1 MKKIFLFLVIL
12 FISNV
17 NKIFC
22 QNSNNHKND
31 FKIGIYSPEFLININ
46 NCCDTNYQPYTE
58 PYKLLNGLN
67 CPTSQLNVLSEDGF
81 NIAVNYAPNI
91 YSSRPLFIRK
101 LLELYKNN
109 NMQLIPCMNYF
120 YKPDTIFNQGLYPY
134 YAYPDIVEND
144 TNIYDFSPYPDT
156 SNCTARPNYDRL
168 IREVFSDPNLKDVI
182 WGYYMTEEASYQH
195 PFNSTDL
202 FYKKW
207 DCDSFYTYTEVPPQ
221 NVSKA
226 IGHFKHLR
234 DSLALNNHKLIVC
247 EANHGR
253 AIFDSVIEISTIDPI
268 NNLGCQPW
276 MYIHPS
282 IMGNNMPDVF
292 FDGSYLPFRS
302 FWYEQ
307 KYINNFI
314 NNEEKTHYL
323 GNFKTIDWAYTHVNE
338 VHDLIEIAADW
349 YYVEKNPVDTSL
361 VDTLL
366 TWKSVFHSDT
376 SIRNANWLWFQTY
389 TSIIHGSKGIW
400 FWQLPSAWQQGEP
413 HSIYSNDRFIR
424 EKFPQVYKEYVSP
437 LARQLAFLV
446 RKNILSTDTST
457 IIATK
462 KDNLDLFNVVKP
474 YKVNSSQYPQNITGL
489 TLDKFLDEHT
499 YSDGTNRYVNDNYN
513 LRYTIR
519 SNGDETAMIVTNPL
533 ACAITT
539 SLDFRGVA
547 KDDIIRNAKKYSILF
562 EEDFPSFE
570 TVTAPTYKTMRGCA
584 DIENLILPDTL
595 QYVDDF
601 DTAINNISFGHVDSH
616 IINFGPIDNQWFDE
630 LKDKTE
636 LSYNNIRLNSEIK
649 ASLDGNI
656 FFVRGDG
663 IICASYKNNN
673 GENQID
679 WLNGY
684 APKVL
689 NTTGFAI
696 NEGQSKRLYYVSSEH
711 SKLFCLAYIN
721 NSWQYYQVDNHNVNV
736 RNDSRVIYSNG
747 KIYCVRQ
754 DGTITA
760 TDEINGSTI
769 ILNSNAI
776 KVKYDIGITIN
787 SEGNKIFYQGT
798 NGYIYQIDLLNNQ
811 VIALYGTN
819 ISIRPKTRL
828 HYSGCN
834 SLIFVRQNYND
845 LNALWQDEN
854 LQWHVDW
861 LAGGNAKVKEGTD
874 VSVFYHNWSFEVYYL
889 GIDNFLYKICND
901 SIIKISPT
909 NLVKGRDNVCV
920 YYSNGKIHYGGSDTK
935 LHTLYYRNNYYDKL
949 DLYIQDT
956 PTDLGSEPNT
966 NSDYF
971 YISEDIWVRNQ
982 DDGIDNQESENAIY
996 NPNGHSYVYVKVRN
1010 KSSVPSSGTEYL
1022 KLYWSKAGTSLSW
1035 PNAWNGS
1042 SLSGII
1048 MGNIIDSLLIPT
1060 INPNS
1065 EAILKFIWELPNP
1078 DEYSTFGEN
1087 WHFCLLARIESSI
1100 DTMYYKE
1107 TSNINNNVKNNNNI
1121 ALKNISIITNGESAS
1136 ISIINPLLRRTNF
1149 IIKFNNTEIVYP
1161 PLTKQAEVLVKLNDR
1176 LFKEYLENISRAKN
1190 IGVYNYAPNT
1200 LVLTGDDAYMEVAFN
1215 PEEINMITMQCKFL
1229 TQEIGDKSKFKF
1241 NISLFDSKDNII
1253 GGELFIIN
1261 KPNRPKFKA
1270 DAGEDKIILKGN
1282 STLLNA
1288 SSIGEIATY
1297 NWIETNTD
1305 SIIVGQS
1312 AEVSP
1317 LETKSYTLSVMS
1329 EDGFIDY
1336 DNVSVIVKEWYIEN
1350 IIPNPANNIVSVKYE
1365 AETATM
1371 AMIEI
1376 VNSVGLVVNSY
1387 TLNPSLKEYSFNVS
1401 QLPQGTYTIILN
1413 CDNMR
1418 KDAKTLIVN

>member
-1 MKKIFLFLVIL
+1 M
-12 FISNV
+12 
-17 NKIFC
+17 
-22 QNSNNHKND
+22 
-31 FKIGIYSPEFLININ
+31 
-46 NCCDTNYQPYTE
+46 
-58 PYKLLNGLN
+58 
-67 CPTSQLNVLSEDGF
+67 
-81 NIAVNYAPNI
+81 
-91 YSSRPLFIRK
+91 
-101 LLELYKNN
+101 
-109 NMQLIPCMNYF
+109 
-120 YKPDTIFNQGLYPY
+120 
-134 YAYPDIVEND
+134 
-144 TNIYDFSPYPDT
+144 
-156 SNCTARPNYDRL
+156 
-168 IREVFSDPNLKDVI
+168 
-182 WGYYMTEEASYQH
+182 
-195 PFNSTDL
+195 
-202 FYKKW
+202 
-207 DCDSFYTYTEVPPQ
+207 
-221 NVSKA
+221 
-226 IGHFKHLR
+226 
-234 DSLALNNHKLIVC
+234 
-247 EANHGR
+247 
-253 AIFDSVIEISTIDPI
+253 
-268 NNLGCQPW
+268 
-276 MYIHPS
+276 
-282 IMGNNMPDVF
+282 
-292 FDGSYLPFRS
+292 
-302 FWYEQ
+302 
-307 KYINNFI
+307 
-314 NNEEKTHYL
+314 
-323 GNFKTIDWAYTHVNE
+323 
-338 VHDLIEIAADW
+338 
-349 YYVEKNPVDTSL
+349 
-361 VDTLL
+361 
-366 TWKSVFHSDT
+366 
-376 SIRNANWLWFQTY
+376 
-389 TSIIHGSKGIW
+389 
-400 FWQLPSAWQQGEP
+400 
-413 HSIYSNDRFIR
+413 
-424 EKFPQVYKEYVSP
+424 
-437 LARQLAFLV
+437 
-446 RKNILSTDTST
+446 
-457 IIATK
+457 
-462 KDNLDLFNVVKP
+462 
-474 YKVNSSQYPQNITGL
+474 
-489 TLDKFLDEHT
+489 
-499 YSDGTNRYVNDNYN
+499 
-513 LRYTIR
+513 
-519 SNGDETAMIVTNPL
+519 
-533 ACAITT
+533 
-539 SLDFRGVA
+539 
-547 KDDIIRNAKKYSILF
+547 
-562 EEDFPSFE
+562 
-570 TVTAPTYKTMRGCA
+570 
-584 DIENLILPDTL
+584 
-595 QYVDDF
+595 
-601 DTAINNISFGHVDSH
+601 
-616 IINFGPIDNQWFDE
+616 
-630 LKDKTE
+630 
-636 LSYNNIRLNSEIK
+636 
-649 ASLDGNI
+649 
-656 FFVRGDG
+656 
-663 IICASYKNNN
+663 
-673 GENQID
+673 
-679 WLNGY
+679 
-684 APKVL
+684 
-689 NTTGFAI
+689 
-696 NEGQSKRLYYVSSEH
+696 
-711 SKLFCLAYIN
+711 
-721 NSWQYYQVDNHNVNV
+721 
-736 RNDSRVIYSNG
+736 
-747 KIYCVRQ
+747 
-754 DGTITA
+754 
-760 TDEINGSTI
+760 
-769 ILNSNAI
+769 NSNAI

-854 LQWHVDW
+854 LQWHIDW
-861 LAGGNAKVKEGTD
+861 LAGGNAKVKEGTG

-1149 IIKFNNTEIVYP
+1149 IIKYNNTEIVYP

-1190 IGVYNYAPNT
+1190 IEVYNYAPNT

>member
-1 MKKIFLFLVIL
+1 
-12 FISNV
+12 
-17 NKIFC
+17 
-22 QNSNNHKND
+22 
-31 FKIGIYSPEFLININ
+31 
-46 NCCDTNYQPYTE
+46 
-58 PYKLLNGLN
+58 
-67 CPTSQLNVLSEDGF
+67 
-81 NIAVNYAPNI
+81 
-91 YSSRPLFIRK
+91 
-101 LLELYKNN
+101 
-109 NMQLIPCMNYF
+109 MQYIPHLRTF
-120 YKPDTIFNQGLYPY
+120 YRPDTVFNQGTYPY
-134 YAYPDIVEND
+134 YAYPNIIEDD
-144 TNIYDFSPYPDT
+144 TNIYDFSPYPDD
-156 SNCTARPNYDRL
+156 SNCTARPNLDKL
-168 IREVFSDPNLKDVI
+168 IKEVYSDPNLKDVI

-195 PFNSTDL
+195 FFNPTDFFHPDWNRVTPFNIN
-202 FYKKW
+202 
-207 DCDSFYTYTEVPPQ
+207 TEVPPIM
-221 NVSKA
+221 VSKA
-226 IGHFKHLR
+226 TEHFRQLN
-234 DSLALNNHKLIVC
+234 DSLGLEKNKLIVC

-253 AIFDSVIEISTIDPI
+253 EIFDSVIEHESIDTL

-276 MYIHPS
+276 MYIYPP

-292 FDGSYLPFRS
+292 FDGSYFS
-302 FWYEQ
+302 FVPYWFEQ
-307 KYINNFI
+307 NYANKGF
-314 NNEEKTHYL
+314 HYL

-338 VHDLIEIAADW
+338 VHDLIGISANW
-349 YYVEKNPVDTSL
+349 YYTQKNPVDTSRL
-361 VDTLL
+361 DTLL

-376 SIRNANWLWFQTY
+376 SIHNANWLWFQAY
-389 TSIIHGSKGIW
+389 SSIIHGSKGIW
-400 FWQLPSAWQQGEP
+400 FWDLQTAYQNHEP
-413 HSIYSNDRFIR
+413 FNPNFTDRFTR
-424 EKFPQVYKEYVSP
+424 AKFPEVYRNYVSP

-446 RKNILSTDTST
+446 RKNILSTDSST

-462 KDNLDLFNVVKP
+462 KDNHDLFNIVKP
-474 YKVNSSQYPQNITGL
+474 YEINTLQYPQNITGL

-616 IINFGPIDNQWFDE
+616 VINFGSIDNQWFDE

-649 ASLDGNI
+649 AGLDGNI

-854 LQWHVDW
+854 LQWHIDW
-861 LAGGNAKVKEGTD
+861 LAGGNAKVKEGTG

-1149 IIKFNNTEIVYP
+1149 IIKYNNTEIVYP

-1190 IGVYNYAPNT
+1190 IEVYNYAPNT

-1305 SIIVGQS
+1305 SITVGQS